1 MFKIFICVMLYFF
14 EDFHY
19 ANYFNDVTG
28 YSEDKSTG
36 FIVSDLKQ
44 WSSIIF
50 ISLHNNSIKGKT
62 DKNHSLV
69 SSSFKD
75 TIKIDSD

>member
-1 MFKIFICVMLYFF
+1 MLYFF

-44 WSSIIF
+44 
-50 ISLHNNSIKGKT
+50 
-62 DKNHSLV
+62 
-69 SSSFKD
+69 
-75 TIKIDSD
+75 